1 MTERHKQDLIARAK
15 QGDWTATFQLNRA
28 GITIETDEPEQP
40 EPYRSFDEQIPRVSE
55 PEYRSPRLILPE
67 WQKM

>member
-1 MTERHKQDLIARAK
+1 MTERLQKHLIARAK
-15 QGDWTATFQLNRA
+15 RGEWDAIFQLNNA
-28 GITIETDEPEQP
+28 GIPIEVDEPEQP
-40 EPYRSFDEQIPRVSE
+40 EPYRSFDERIPRVSE